1 MIRVPLL
8 IVALFLGQYSIAQRP
23 VTTAKRYAVVL
34 ASITRIIPKHH
45 LSHMP
50 NGDVISMRAFD
61 MMFDQMDPRRLYF
74 TDEDVQALLKYRDG
88 LDDQAFKG
96 KFDFAE
102 ELHERFLERVGK
114 AEDHAAEA
122 LAVEHDFSV
131 KENYELLP
139 EQFCSNEDALKERWR
154 KYIKYE
160 LLSYRADGL
169 SDAEA
174 ASKLRQR
181 YARIAKAERWRSE
194 EKLLEAYTDT
204 LCRAFGPHDGYF
216 GPRTLDSFR
225 R

>member
-1 MIRVPLL
+1 MKRNGYGTLATWGCYRYFVAGLDLRWLLGSMSCHGSSGLGELIVCSHSRFLFKKWFVAMIRVPLL

-114 AEDHAAEA
+114 AEIM
-122 LAVEHDFSV
+122 
-131 KENYELLP
+131 LP
-139 EQFCSNEDALKERWR
+139 KRWLSNMIFL
-154 KYIKYE
+154 
-160 LLSYRADGL
+160 
-169 SDAEA
+169 
-174 ASKLRQR
+174 
-181 YARIAKAERWRSE
+181 
-194 EKLLEAYTDT
+194 
-204 LCRAFGPHDGYF
+204 
-216 GPRTLDSFR
+216 
-225 R
+225 

>member
-1 MIRVPLL
+1 M
-8 IVALFLGQYSIAQRP
+8 
-23 VTTAKRYAVVL
+23 
-34 ASITRIIPKHH
+34 
-45 LSHMP
+45 
-50 NGDVISMRAFD
+50 
-61 MMFDQMDPRRLYF
+61 
-74 TDEDVQALLKYRDG
+74 
-88 LDDQAFKG
+88 
-96 KFDFAE
+96 
-102 ELHERFLERVGK
+102 
-114 AEDHAAEA
+114 
-122 LAVEHDFSV
+122 

-216 GPRTLDSFR
+216 GPRTVDSFLR
-225 R
+225 